1 MFFYSVMAASPE
13 GVGKK
18 RSTPQVME
26 KAVSPLS
33 RMSFVWNM
41 GKAVRA
47 LYRGLDV

>member
-1 MFFYSVMAASPE
+1 MFFYPVMATSPE
-13 GVGKK
+13 GVGK

-47 LYRGLDV
+47 IYRGLDV